1 MTYSALYLKLPNGA
15 QFPIN
20 VNLTDD
26 GLMIQGL
33 DEIELRFEIIGLTE
47 IQKIFS
53 PAPRQKHA
61 LDPRSLSPADV
72 CRYFEQSAIL
82 SIYADDVKSELLGHS
97 KPAQAD
103 YQLQQDLQAVMG
115 LKSPTQ
121 ADIAE
126 LLFGDRQKTGGAYRR
141 RILAVLGATTTGL
154 NPGLDGRTVGKAA

>member
-20 VNLTDD
+20 VSLIDD
-26 GLMIQGL
+26 GLLIQGS
-33 DEIELRFEIIGLTE
+33 DQIEICFELVGLTE
-47 IQKIFS
+47 LQQVFS
-53 PAPRQKHA
+53 PAPRLQHA
-61 LDPRSLSPADV
+61 ADPRSLSPADV
-72 CRYFEQSAIL
+72 VSYFERSAIL

-121 ADIAE
+121 ADVAE
-126 LLFGDRQKTGGAYRR
+126 LLFGDRQKTGGSYRK

-154 NPGLDGRTVGKAA
+154 NPGLDVRTVKKAA